1 MSFAVTN
8 IKKQNKNILIVEP
21 SATAVLCRFSFKC
34 LIFFFQGMFEVELC
48 PHWYIENFRAHR
60 HLFYVRTEGHWTP
73 KYRVLSIKPLS
84 LHFHRHRGVGRAE
97 HRVQQMR
104 NLYSLPVP
112 ACLEFCFSP
121 TLFSPP
127 LQLHRPA
134 PRQSPPCT
142 RCLGTEHQSTRTKNR
157 STSSSPHSLLWPFQ
171 RNNTRCGEI
180 YLSN

>member
-104 NLYSLPVP
+104 NLYSLLQSQRAWNFASAQPS
-112 ACLEFCFSP
+112 SP
-121 TLFSPP
+121 LRCSCTDQHPGSL
-127 LQLHRPA
+127 LHAHAAWERSINRHGPRTAAPA
-134 PRQSPPCT
+134 PPHTPCS
-142 RCLGTEHQSTRTKNR
+142 G
-157 STSSSPHSLLWPFQ
+157 PF
-171 RNNTRCGEI
+171 GETTHAAVRFT
-180 YLSN
+180 